1 MERNTKKINGKQ
13 LWILDSNSTFFL
25 IILPPADWMLI
36 LVRNGYLTL
45 LPGFI
50 EEVHLVLNYY
60 YLPRSIQWVANRH
73 QLWTLFCRL
82 QNSFVYPTHTPH
94 PLPCSKTNE
103 FNKNQFMNF
112 QEPKTVVTLN
122 FFFLLPITQH
132 VNEAKR
138 ATTMLDWVVDVYT
151 LQEGENLVEKEKL

>member
-1 MERNTKKINGKQ
+1 
-13 LWILDSNSTFFL
+13 
-25 IILPPADWMLI
+25 
-36 LVRNGYLTL
+36 
-45 LPGFI
+45 
-50 EEVHLVLNYY
+50 
-60 YLPRSIQWVANRH
+60 
-73 QLWTLFCRL
+73 
-82 QNSFVYPTHTPH
+82 
-94 PLPCSKTNE
+94 
-103 FNKNQFMNF
+103 MNF